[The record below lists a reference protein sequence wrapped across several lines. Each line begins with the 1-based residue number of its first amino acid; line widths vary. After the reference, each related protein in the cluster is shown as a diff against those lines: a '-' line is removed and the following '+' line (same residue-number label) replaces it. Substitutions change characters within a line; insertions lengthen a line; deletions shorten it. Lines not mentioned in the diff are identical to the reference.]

1 MLGFAS
7 ELYVVQISGLW
18 VLGTVKHNT
27 ILVATLSLTAGHT
40 ATLDTTTQATLVCC
54 TQATTLFPRI

>member
-18 VLGTVKHNT
+18 VLGTVKQHDSCCYNST
-27 ILVATLSLTAGHT
+27 HCSGHT
-40 ATLDTTTQATLVCC
+40 ATLDATTQATLVFVPS
-54 TQATTLFPRI
+54 T